1 MKTIIQVFPAI
12 KSGGLER
19 GAMDN
24 AKLVAR
30 QGYRSIIIAE
40 IKDSVLADKLI
51 VAGVEII
58 NWPVGKKRLANARRM
73 ISKLRECFVSI
84 KPTVVHARSRVPIW
98 LCHFSLKGLGIHFV
112 TSCHGVHDDG
122 LWGLKKIYNRAI
134 VLGDTVV
141 FPSTWL
147 LAHYQRRFSFSDKTV
162 EIIPPGIDT
171 EHFSA
176 DNVSLKKTQDLK
188 AKLGIEN
195 DDKVI
200 ILPGRVTPW
209 KGQRLFIEAIWQ
221 LHRNSKRAIKAFI
234 IGSIE
239 NDAYYQSCLR
249 LIHQCGFEDYIQFLP
264 ATYDLRPYYALCDV
278 VVSSSIEP
286 ESFGRVVCEAM
297 SMQRLVVATNLGGS
311 SETVVDGDTG
321 FLAEPN
327 SNDFSRMIDKALNLS
342 TQERSSSAV
351 QSQQR
356 TIRHYSLMSVEEE
369 WMEIYQSEKLHST
382 ISRAQ

>member
-24 AKLVAR
+24 ATLVAR
-30 QGYRSIIIAE
+30 QGYRSVVIAE

-73 ISKLRECFVSI
+73 ISKLRACFVRI
-84 KPTVVHARSRVPIW
+84 KPSVIHARSRLPIW
-98 LCHFSLKGLGIHFV
+98 LCHFALKDLGIHFV

-147 LAHYQRRFSFSDKTV
+147 LAHYQQRFSFSDKTV

-171 EHFSA
+171 EYFSA
-176 DNVSLKKTQDLK
+176 DNVSLKKTQKLK
-188 AKLGIEN
+188 TKLGIED

-200 ILPGRVTPW
+200 ILPGRVTAL

-221 LHRNSKRAIKAFI
+221 LHRNSKRAIRAFI

-249 LIHQCGFEDYIQFLP
+249 LIYQRGLEDYIKFHP
-264 ATYDLRPYYALCDV
+264 DVRDLRPYYELSDV
-278 VVSSSIEP
+278 VVSSSVEP

-297 SMQRLVVATNLGGS
+297 SMQKIVVATKLGGS
-311 SETVVDGDTG
+311 CETVTHGVTG
-321 FLAEPN
+321 LLAEPESIDLSHKIADALSLN
-327 SNDFSRMIDKALNLS
+327 RGESVTMGLSARNKVQHLFSL
-342 TQERSSSAV
+342 EC
-351 QSQQR
+351 
-356 TIRHYSLMSVEEE
+356 VEKE
-369 WMEIYQSEKLHST
+369 WIACYLKS
-382 ISRAQ
+382 SRALLIAGRG